1 MAELTTIA
9 RPYAEAAFRLA
20 REGNALPVWSQML
33 RLLASVIADP
43 KVAGA
48 LDNPRLTAGD
58 KEALLLSIC
67 GDRLDPQGRS
77 FVRVLVEADRVGVV
91 PQIAAQFE
99 LLKDD
104 ADGLARARIDSA
116 FPLSDA
122 ELAELKTA
130 LERHFGKKIETSVN
144 VDPALIGGAR
154 ITVGDTVVDGT
165 IEAQLSIDGD
175 PFASLT
181 ETTVT
186 PAAITRRRAARTPC
200 S

>member
-33 RLLASVIADP
+33 RLLAHVIADP

-58 KEALLLSIC
+58 KEALVLSLC
-67 GDRLDPQGRS
+67 GDRLDPSGRS

-99 LLKDD
+99 ALKDD
-104 ADGLARARIDSA
+104 ADGLARAQIDTA

-122 ELAELKTA
+122 ELAELKSA

-165 IEAQLSIDGD
+165 IEAQLSTM
-175 PFASLT
+175 ATHL
-181 ETTVT
+181 
-186 PAAITRRRAARTPC
+186 RA
-200 S
+200 